1 MVVETSRNHHP
12 ASRHMEL
19 PSEEAKRKATEHLAK
34 RHNISLKVVRAHVKA
49 GDNSFVVAAA
59 TLWNAL
65 PNNIKTSACLATFK
79 ARLKAHF
86 FLTVL
91 AA

>member
-1 MVVETSRNHHP
+1 MMLKRLGNMKSANNNLLMVLWT
-12 ASRHMEL
+12 
-19 PSEEAKRKATEHLAK
+19 
-34 RHNISLKVVRAHVKA
+34 HVKA
-49 GDNSFVVAAA
+49 EDNSLVVAAA
-59 TLWNAL
+59 TLWNTL

-79 ARLKAHF
+79 ACLKTHF